1 MKEKGEHSH
10 VHPHMLLIESNDQC
24 VTTSVSCNDED
35 RDPDFYHTISL
46 PLPIKPVD
54 NVTTAEEDEIIN
66 RELSKN
72 EPFAIKQS
80 SVSDDFIEAKCSTK
94 FSSAS
99 ACNGEMELEENLQ
112 EKDDKAT
119 SNEDLDRPSC
129 SIGDSESRNYTPT
142 ENAEPN
148 ASANNLHVARLPKG
162 KHRRMWT
169 LIHRHVISDEYTES
183 DSKVT
188 CGADE
193 ENHKFCAAESSY
205 SLLKFSERESMTTN
219 QDADNQGVEA
229 RKFLAIKL
237 VREATE
243 RILLP
248 EVQDQSSD
256 NQSVTSE
263 GIGKAEKIQPKKAR
277 YLELEPDPEAEK
289 VNLKHQIEDERKRTE
304 EWMLDY
310 ALQQAIS
317 QLAPTQKREVGLLVT
332 AFETVV
338 PPQRSN
344 IQVKFPKMK
353 TRNEDNLQMEDN
365 VLEKYSTHV
374 DKRNAEDDWSMLK
387 NEDTQKTIVLCQK
400 SDEVTTTSSDKV
412 SVDGEGKP
420 EVKEEENLKL
430 EPEARINVSKASHEK
445 EKGISFTAS
454 KLCNDCDETQEN
466 NMIVPSASE
475 CDEKK
480 KITEAEDED
489 GTHRKQVNKQ
499 NHISVWHM
507 ISQHILSD
515 VVSKV
520 GSDQLLEGT
529 VDEVNDNKKLAEIIT
544 DNSLRDISRY
554 GRSFSRND
562 ASAQKSIS
570 EA

>member
-1 MKEKGEHSH
+1 MDS
-10 VHPHMLLIESNDQC
+10 
-24 VTTSVSCNDED
+24 
-35 RDPDFYHTISL
+35 
-46 PLPIKPVD
+46 
-54 NVTTAEEDEIIN
+54 
-66 RELSKN
+66 
-72 EPFAIKQS
+72 
-80 SVSDDFIEAKCSTK
+80 STK
-94 FSSAS
+94 
-99 ACNGEMELEENLQ
+99 
-112 EKDDKAT
+112 
-119 SNEDLDRPSC
+119 
-129 SIGDSESRNYTPT
+129 
-142 ENAEPN
+142 
-148 ASANNLHVARLPKG
+148 
-162 KHRRMWT
+162 
-169 LIHRHVISDEYTES
+169 IH
-183 DSKVT
+183 
-188 CGADE
+188 
-193 ENHKFCAAESSY
+193 
-205 SLLKFSERESMTTN
+205 
-219 QDADNQGVEA
+219 Q
-229 RKFLAIKL
+229 
-237 VREATE
+237 
-243 RILLP
+243 
-248 EVQDQSSD
+248 
-256 NQSVTSE
+256 
-263 GIGKAEKIQPKKAR
+263 GIGKAEKIQPKEAR

-317 QLAPTQKREVGLLVT
+317 QLAPTQKRKVGLLVT

-344 IQVKFPKMK
+344 MQVKFPKMK

-400 SDEVTTTSSDKV
+400 LDEVTTTSSDKV
-412 SVDGEGKP
+412 SVDGE
-420 EVKEEENLKL
+420 
-430 EPEARINVSKASHEK
+430 ASHEK

-475 CDEKK
+475 CDENK
-480 KITEAEDED
+480 KITEAESED

-499 NHISVWHM
+499 NHISMWHM
-507 ISQHILSD
+507 ISQHVLSD

-529 VDEVNDNKKLAEIIT
+529 DDEVNDNKKLAEIIT

>member
-1 MKEKGEHSH
+1 MEREWDESTY
-10 VHPHMLLIESNDQC
+10 VSDDLESNDQC
-24 VTTSVSCNDED
+24 VTTSVSCNEED

-54 NVTTAEEDEIIN
+54 DVTTAEEDEIIN

-99 ACNGEMELEENLQ
+99 ACNGAMELEENLQ

-148 ASANNLHVARLPKG
+148 ASAKNLHVARLPKG
-162 KHRRMWT
+162 KHRSMWT
-169 LIHRHVISDEYTES
+169 LIHRHMISDEYTES

-188 CGADE
+188 CGDL
-193 ENHKFCAAESSY
+193 KFCAAESSY

-219 QDADNQGVEA
+219 QDADSQGVEA

-237 VREATE
+237 VREAIE

-256 NQSVTSE
+256 NQSVTICTEENFKESNTKNESDE
-263 GIGKAEKIQPKKAR
+263 GSITRENIGSPEKQKTEGQVTNEAPKYWSNLKR
-277 YLELEPDPEAEK
+277 WILLQRFIKELEKLRKFNP
-289 VNLKHQIEDERKRTE
+289 RKRGQKNG
-304 EWMLDY
+304 MLDY
-310 ALQQAIS
+310 ARQQAIS
-317 QLAPTQKREVGLLVT
+317 QLAPIQKRKAGLLVT

-344 IQVKFPKMK
+344 IQK
-353 TRNEDNLQMEDN
+353 L
-365 VLEKYSTHV
+365 
-374 DKRNAEDDWSMLK
+374 
-387 NEDTQKTIVLCQK
+387 
-400 SDEVTTTSSDKV
+400 DEVTTTSGDKV
-412 SVDGEGKP
+412 SVDGEGEL

-475 CDEKK
+475 CDENK

-499 NHISVWHM
+499 NHISMWHM
-507 ISQHILSD
+507 ISQHVLSD

-529 VDEVNDNKKLAEIIT
+529 DDEVNDNKKLAEIIT
-544 DNSLRDISRY
+544 DNSPRDISHY

-562 ASAQKSIS
+562 AVNLIKKKQLARS
-570 EA
+570 